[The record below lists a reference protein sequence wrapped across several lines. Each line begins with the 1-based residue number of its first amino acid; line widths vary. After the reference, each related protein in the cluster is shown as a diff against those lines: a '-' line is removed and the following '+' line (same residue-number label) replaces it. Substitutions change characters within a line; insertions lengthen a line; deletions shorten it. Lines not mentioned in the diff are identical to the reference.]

1 MSDLYALPAPR
12 GVFRVYVTFV
22 LAFLILPALIVVP
35 VSFSA
40 GSIIAFPLPGFSTRW
55 YAEAVKSV
63 AWRNALE
70 NSLIIGL
77 GAALLATALGIS
89 GALGID
95 RLSPRLRSPALL
107 LSLIPFVVPVILI
120 ALGGFLALAVLGLN
134 NTYVGIIIL
143 HAAMGV
149 PFVVIS
155 VTASLQG
162 FDRNLLRAAGGLG
175 ASPAVAF
182 RRVMLP
188 MILPGVLTGAVFAFA
203 ASLDEVV
210 IASFVTGPTQRTL
223 PLQMFAG
230 IKENTGPIVTSVATL
245 LLLLAGSFLV
255 CVEALQRRS
264 DRLRSAIRRQN

>member
-1 MSDLYALPAPR
+1 MSDLYALPLPR
-12 GVFRVYVTFV
+12 NVFRVYVTVV

-55 YAEAVKSV
+55 YAEAVESV

-77 GAALLATALGIS
+77 GAALLATALGLG

-107 LSLIPFVVPVILI
+107 LSLIPFVVPVVLI

-162 FDRNLLRAAGGLG
+162 FDRNLLRAGAGLG

-182 RRVMLP
+182 RRIMLP

-203 ASLDEVV
+203 ASFDEVV

-223 PLQMFAG
+223 PLHMFAG

-245 LLLLAGSFLV
+245 LLVLAGSFLV

-264 DRLRSAIRRQN
+264 DQLRSAVRRQN